1 MFFIVKE
8 NKRKPQTQPVV
19 IFSSLK
25 VEKMVIFVRSN
36 SSPNEVTFDFCWHF
50 REKSTYHLQLGAR
63 MCIWNKLLQIIFS
76 LQFIDWVKLI
86 MDFGGILTFFVIY
99 MKNMC
104 WWFGFFPKQIFLQLI
119 PYIYSLIF
127 IIFINV
133 VAFANC
139 DLQILNST
147 ITILSSFA

>member
-63 MCIWNKLLQIIFS
+63 MCFWNKLLQIIFS

-86 MDFGGILTFFVIY
+86 KEFGAILTFFFHLHEEY
-99 MKNMC
+99 MLMF
-104 WWFGFFPKQIFLQLI
+104 WSFSQTDLSTIDSLYLFFNLY
-119 PYIYSLIF
+119 YIYQFRSICKLWST
-127 IIFINV
+127 
-133 VAFANC
+133 
-139 DLQILNST
+139 NSE
-147 ITILSSFA
+147 

>member
-63 MCIWNKLLQIIFS
+63 MCFWNKLLQIIFS
-76 LQFIDWVKLI
+76 QQLIDWVKLI

-99 MKNMC
+99 MKNIC
-104 WWFGFFPKQIFLQLI
+104 WCFGFFPQTDLSTIDSLYLFFNLY
-119 PYIYSLIF
+119 YIYQCRSICKLWST
-127 IIFINV
+127 
-133 VAFANC
+133 
-139 DLQILNST
+139 NSE
-147 ITILSSFA
+147 